1 MKPFLT
7 AGGISL
13 LVLLCIIAAGCV
25 TPATPAA
32 TPAPTLP
39 ATTTPQMTAEET
51 AVPAAA
57 TATPLQYATYT
68 CSTYGLSLSYPTDW
82 QLQGSG
88 DLAPRDYGRTTYNLV
103 NIFSPGTGTYAI
115 FSVDVDPTTTSD
127 LEAYFNSA
135 VIALQK
141 TYPKMTLTSHSAQ
154 LKVSGKNAYRVDYQ
168 YPTEGTSQTSY
179 GFQVYTI
186 MDKTPCIFTYQA
198 QNLVPTDKVYNNNL
212 DDAQAIIKSVSFS
225 PVITSEKSR

>member
-7 AGGISL
+7 AGGILL
-13 LVLLCIIAAGCV
+13 LVLVCIFAAGCV
-25 TPATPAA
+25 TPAAPAA
-32 TPAPTLP
+32 TPAPTPLAAP
-39 ATTTPQMTAEET
+39 ATQITAEVT
-51 AVPAAA
+51 TIPA

-68 CSTYGLSLSYPTDW
+68 CSTYGLSLSYPADW

-115 FSVDVDPTTTSD
+115 FSVDVDPATTSD

-135 VIALQK
+135 VVALQK

-154 LKVSGKNAYRVDYQ
+154 LKVSGNNAYRVDYQ
-168 YPTEGTSQTSY
+168 YPTDGTSQTSY

-186 MDKTPCIFTYQA
+186 VDKTPYIFTYQA

-225 PVITSEKSR
+225 PVIISEKTR